1 MAATVEDLANGSTAP
16 IRPQR
21 RASSSAHGHS
31 SLLRRLS
38 GLQTLPALR
47 QGSLKHHLLGS
58 ESFVKRLEQQPQLT
72 GHDGCVNT
80 IAWDETGEYLL
91 SGSDDR
97 CLNIYRPMDP
107 SSPLVHSIPSGH
119 THNIFSA
126 KFLTG
131 SSASTIISCSADGIT
146 RLTNVPRFVE
156 KSRLNNWVAS
166 PGFNCHTAMTYDV
179 LPDLI
184 DGHIFYDC
192 SDDGRI
198 NRYDTRISTS
208 CSCDSD
214 DSCHRHTFV
223 NINSHLQSPS
233 PAGLSTEDRLFLSF
247 RRRRNE
253 IGISA
258 ITQRPENPNYIAAAC
273 ADDTVRI
280 FDSRYATSR
289 DHRVAQVYSFSPFV
303 PTGWKLGA
311 DGELERGVNRERTSL
326 DTRITSLKY
335 DPCRSGQLL
344 ASYSR
349 GNCYL
354 IDPSDLSPGLSE
366 QPRAFGRAQPDREH
380 GDSKGKRRRSPSANS
395 DHSSKEP
402 STSKRSP
409 SSWSP
414 TIPRRSSASQLDPSS
429 TSVTG
434 ADNAAT
440 KEKLENDT
448 NDASHDTSILTHSLE
463 VPGHVHFSISGAD
476 DAATAV
482 QAEKKR
488 KNKAKKDISAKD
500 DGDDHDMTDV
510 GKDPTGMNDKQ
521 DQDDK
526 TDDDGEDGGDEKDEQ
541 DESFDSDDDRD
552 YRMDLES
559 DSSDSDSSRPDQQD
573 IKEYW
578 VRRSFYAGKKDII
591 KEANFFGPNSE
602 FIMSGSDDGR
612 IFFWDKLTGK
622 IINVIKG
629 DRSVVNCLQP
639 HPTSSFL
646 LAASGIDKTIKIFM
660 PTAENKVDMSKIR
673 GIKRPVVSENELR
686 PRTQVEVPV
695 GEAEDELD
703 PEHAYEFG
711 GHANSSSDDDD
722 DDDDDDLL
730 DDSDDDILSR
740 LGRRP
745 HHLLIQIF
753 RQLARERV
761 LGGDSSESHDHHGHN
776 DDDDSDDDHGDDD
789 PGHED
794 DADMH

>member
-1 MAATVEDLANGSTAP
+1 MAAAAEKLNNGSTAAA
-16 IRPQR
+16 RRQR

-31 SLLRRLS
+31 SLLKGLS

-58 ESFVKRLEQQPQLT
+58 ESFVKRLEQQPPLT
-72 GHDGCVNT
+72 GHEGCVNT

-91 SGSDDR
+91 SGSDDQR
-97 CLNIYRPMDP
+97 LNIYRPLDP

-146 RLTNVPRFVE
+146 RLTNVQRFVE
-156 KSRLNNWVAS
+156 TSRLNNWVSS
-166 PGFNCHTAMTYDV
+166 PGFNCHTAMTYEV
-179 LPDLI
+179 MPDLI

-214 DSCHRHTFV
+214 DSCDRHTFV
-223 NINSHLQSPS
+223 NINSHLQSSS
-233 PAGLSTEDRLFLSF
+233 PAGLTTEDRLFLSF

-258 ITQRPENPNYIAAAC
+258 ITQRPENTHYIAAAC

-280 FDSRYATSR
+280 FDSRYVSSR
-289 DHRVAQVYSFSPFV
+289 DHRAAQVYSFSPFV

-349 GNCYL
+349 GSCYL

-366 QPRAFGRAQPDREH
+366 HPRAFGRVQADRDH
-380 GDSKGKRRRSPSANS
+380 GDAKGKRRRSPSASS
-395 DHSSKEP
+395 DYSSKEP
-402 STSKRSP
+402 SSSKRSP
-409 SSWSP
+409 NAKSP
-414 TIPRRSSASQLDPSS
+414 TPPRRSSASEPDSS
-429 TSVTG
+429 MSAISV
-434 ADNAAT
+434 D
-440 KEKLENDT
+440 KEAIKKTLKDQAI
-448 NDASHDTSILTHSLE
+448 DAEQDSSSSTHSLE
-463 VPGHVHFSISGAD
+463 TPGHVHFRIDGAE
-476 DAATAV
+476 DAAV
-482 QAEKKR
+482 QVGKKR
-488 KNKAKKDISAKD
+488 KNKAKKKTLDKD
-500 DGDDHDMTDV
+500 ERDDSDMADAN
-510 GKDPTGMNDKQ
+510 KDPTDMVDKHGP
-521 DQDDK
+521 DDE
-526 TDDDGEDGGDEKDEQ
+526 TDDDGEDGGDEQ
-541 DESFDSDDDRD
+541 DEDMSEDSDDDRD
-552 YRMDLES
+552 YRMDISE
-559 DSSDSDSSRPDQQD
+559 SSDSDSSHPDQQD

-578 VRRSFYAGKKDII
+578 IRRSFHAGKNDLVQTYSGHRNARTMI

-622 IINVIKG
+622 ILNVIKG

-646 LAASGIDKTIKIFM
+646 LAASGIDRTIKIFM
-660 PTAENKVDMSKIR
+660 PTAADKVDLSKIR
-673 GIKRPVVSENELR
+673 GIRRPVVSENELR
-686 PRTQVEVPV
+686 PRTQVDVPL

-703 PEHAYEFG
+703 PEHAYETRGF
-711 GHANSSSDDDD
+711 AQSSSDDDD
-722 DDDDDDLL
+722 DDDM

-753 RQLARERV
+753 RQLARERI
-761 LGGDSSESHDHHGHN
+761 LGGDSSEGQDQ
-776 DDDDSDDDHGDDD
+776 
-789 PGHED
+789 P
-794 DADMH
+794 